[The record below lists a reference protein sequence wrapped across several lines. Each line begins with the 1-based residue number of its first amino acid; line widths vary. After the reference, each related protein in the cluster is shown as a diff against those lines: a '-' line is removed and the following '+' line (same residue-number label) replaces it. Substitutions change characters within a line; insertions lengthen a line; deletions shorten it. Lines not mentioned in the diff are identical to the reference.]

1 MRHGEGP
8 VDRSRPG
15 SRGGE
20 GPFRPEGFGNAVQLF
35 GQRRGKK
42 KNPALICSEIK
53 TGMNQNRG
61 PARRMPRPSG
71 AYAVFLLEH
80 GKPRRFRPRL
90 RERRADL
97 SLRPCVHRRGAL
109 RTDGLE
115 NILCHYYSGSA
126 RPCQAPDRRGVF
138 RVSPL
143 DAGAPLLYCRERKDP
158 PQTLS

>member
-35 GQRRGKK
+35 GRRTGKK
-42 KNPALICSEIK
+42 KNPVLICSEIK
-53 TGMNQNRG
+53 TGMDRNRG

-90 RERRADL
+90 RERRR
-97 SLRPCVHRRGAL
+97 SLRSGHASIGAAPLGRMAWKTYCAIIIAAASGLVKRR
-109 RTDGLE
+109 
-115 NILCHYYSGSA
+115 IGS
-126 RPCQAPDRRGVF
+126 VF

-143 DAGAPLLYCRERKDP
+143 DAGAKLLYCRERKDP